1 MSKTGHT
8 VAYYAC
14 KCFNT
19 EAMKFMISGAGQH
32 MEQLLETRTVKS
44 KMTPLLFSCSK
55 MIYPIIELL
64 VDAGADLKAV
74 DENGNTAAIIADSSS
89 IMTLVPIK
97 TDSPEIF
104 KVLLRY

>member
-1 MSKTGHT
+1 
-8 VAYYAC
+8 
-14 KCFNT
+14 
-19 EAMKFMISGAGQH
+19 
-32 MEQLLETRTVKS
+32 
-44 KMTPLLFSCSK
+44 
-55 MIYPIIELL
+55 MIYPMIELL

-104 KVLLRY
+104 KVLLKY